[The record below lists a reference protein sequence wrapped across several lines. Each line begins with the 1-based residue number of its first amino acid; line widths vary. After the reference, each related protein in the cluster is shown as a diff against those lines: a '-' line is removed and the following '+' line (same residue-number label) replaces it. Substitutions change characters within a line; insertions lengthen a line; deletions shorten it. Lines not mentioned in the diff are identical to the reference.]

1 VARASTSARHT
12 AGRLTEDA
20 RQSAADLRAR
30 AAVTADQA
38 STSVQQT
45 LSDQDLRDKVLI
57 GVAGLAVAA
66 ALGSAY
72 QRRQNE
78 DS

>member
-1 VARASTSARHT
+1 M
-12 AGRLTEDA
+12 
-20 RQSAADLRAR
+20 
-30 AAVTADQA
+30 TADQA